1 MSTNSRPA
9 TVAILAFPEV
19 GVSTVYGMFDMFS
32 SAGRDWGF
40 IVDGKPGD
48 SLIAPRVVAATREP
62 FAAGNGITIHPD
74 ATFEDAGTPD
84 VVCVPD
90 MLVAPGEPLDG
101 RFTARWLTSSDATT
115 RAPSWPPP
123 VRERCCSPRPGC

>member
-48 SLIAPRVVAATREP
+48 PLIAPRVVAATREP

-74 ATFEDAGTPD
+74 ATTRKPAYPMWSACRICWSPPANRSMDGF
-84 VVCVPD
+84 VPKS
-90 MLVAPGEPLDG
+90 PI
-101 RFTARWLTSSDATT
+101 SSDATT
-115 RAPSWPPP
+115 RARYWPPP
-123 VRERCCSPRPGC
+123 ARERCCSPRPGC

>member
-1 MSTNSRPA
+1 MPTNSRPA
-9 TVAILAFPEV
+9 TVNILAFPEV

-48 SLIAPRVVAATREP
+48 SLIAPRIVAATREP

-74 ATFEDAGTPD
+74 ATFDEAGTPD

-90 MLVAPGEPLDG
+90 VLVAPGQPLDG
-101 RFTARWLTSSDATT
+101 RFTDQVATSSDATT
-115 RAPSWPPP
+115 PAPSWRPP
-123 VRERCCSPRPGC
+123 VRERCC